1 MTSAPILIIQIS
13 RNCLNSDARDI
24 NVGIVEWRED
34 KIHAHK
40 PSGIEPRKGE
50 EGKRQSV
57 DITTSKPQTKNGIS
71 SVAGPPD
78 DFAAP
83 PSETDHKNFST

>member
-1 MTSAPILIIQIS
+1 MGLCCSESWNLFLNIIFIFKNLDTQNKNTNKYKIS
-13 RNCLNSDARDI
+13 
-24 NVGIVEWRED
+24 
-34 KIHAHK
+34 
-40 PSGIEPRKGE
+40 
-50 EGKRQSV
+50 GKRQSV